1 MGNGLGERFEKSNL
15 ENWSMSIMWSAN
27 GERGKVKRKVKDKVK
42 DKDKVEGEVKENE
55 FSRL

>member
-1 MGNGLGERFEKSNL
+1 
-15 ENWSMSIMWSAN
+15 MSIMWSAN